1 MKEFISESKE
11 SKTEN
16 YDMLDE
22 FNCLTLKI
30 LCRTAMGVD
39 LGKENPG
46 TDSRDY
52 GSANWGPSLEG
63 FRVKHR
69 NFVFPLFF
77 QSTDVPTGVRKAKSR
92 HDMDTAG
99 VRVEIISLCM
109 FTELLRFDTVT

>member
-1 MKEFISESKE
+1 MTDKSQMKEFISELKE

-39 LGKENPG
+39 TGKENPE

-52 GSANWGPSLEG
+52 GSANWGHSLG
-63 FRVKHR
+63 
-69 NFVFPLFF
+69 
-77 QSTDVPTGVRKAKSR
+77 VP
-92 HDMDTAG
+92 
-99 VRVEIISLCM
+99 
-109 FTELLRFDTVT
+109 

>member
-1 MKEFISESKE
+1 MKEFISELKE

-39 LGKENPG
+39 MGKENKE

-52 GSANWGPSLEG
+52 GSANWSPSLG
-63 FRVKHR
+63 
-69 NFVFPLFF
+69 
-77 QSTDVPTGVRKAKSR
+77 VP
-92 HDMDTAG
+92 
-99 VRVEIISLCM
+99 
-109 FTELLRFDTVT
+109 

>member
-1 MKEFISESKE
+1 MKEFISELKE

-39 LGKENPG
+39 MGKENPG

-52 GSANWGPSLEG
+52 GSANWGPSLE
-63 FRVKHR
+63 
-69 NFVFPLFF
+69 
-77 QSTDVPTGVRKAKSR
+77 
-92 HDMDTAG
+92 
-99 VRVEIISLCM
+99 
-109 FTELLRFDTVT
+109 VT